1 MVPNFIAMK
10 TTTFFLVATLACA
23 AVACSNPSDQI
34 KPEAE
39 RMALEAVQSGDLPQ
53 LSFAAESHDFGTIN
67 EGDVVETE
75 FRFTNTGKAPLII
88 SSAQGS
94 CGCTVPEYPN
104 APVAPGEE
112 GVIRVSFNSEG
123 KQNLQNKTV
132 TLTTNAVPSTKV
144 LTITANVTPK
154 PKK

>member
-1 MVPNFIAMK
+1 MK
-10 TTTFFLVATLACA
+10 TTPTAFA
-23 AVACSNPSDQI
+23 AAILLLGSACSNPSDQI
-34 KPEAE
+34 KPEEE
-39 RMALEAVQSGDLPQ
+39 RMALEAVQSADLPE
-53 LSFAAESHDFGTIN
+53 LSFANETHDFGSIN
-67 EGDVVETE
+67 EGQVVETE

-123 KQNLQNKTV
+123 KPNQQSKTV
-132 TLTTNAVPSTKV
+132 TLTTNAVPRTKV

-154 PKK
+154 SK